1 MINKFLNKKQILGV
15 STICI
20 LLAATGLSGC
30 SGSAKEQLETMLSTG
45 EKVEISVALP
55 EGAEELQ
62 GEPCGWKMLAK
73 LTDQP
78 DLRKGIDN
86 ALGIISYGS
95 SKNGV
100 LYVNPETEEW
110 EPNNTLEAVYKNK
123 EYTELMKDED
133 VIEEISKATI
143 AAYSDIDEKSNPDEV
158 KLAALNGY
166 FNIFPEDDDSGEFNG
181 EAYLT
186 RAEYMSGL
194 AKAHLQAQE
203 GLAAS
208 SSAGDQLGY
217 GEYTAYAELVSDN
230 AYLDIKSVSLN
241 SKNFKGLITRAEVA
255 YMLVKTYYA
264 DEMDSIESKAKTYSD
279 VKNAGNMSE
288 EAGTTDKKQYKA
300 ANLEYMVNNPRKGLD
315 EDLYKAM
322 VVAYNH
328 NIFGNVTESRWNE
341 PITKE
346 EALQS
351 FINVYEDL
359 GTTIKCKNGSSKSIS
374 ASEID
379 VNDVSD
385 AYKFEI
391 NGKEY
396 TAADFENAGAVLIAR
411 EYDTMPPVSYEEW
424 LNKINEMPSGK
435 LDIFWNH
442 AFVQLD
448 DSSEFYDALSTLSN
462 KEFMWMQEVE
472 TALAND
478 ITDKDEILNNYVL
491 TEEDVD
497 EGLAQ
502 VYYAGKLTD
511 DEKASYEKIYNIGK
525 DEVTYERETVAKS
538 TSSKSNS
545 SSSSSTSSSTT
556 QQTTEPSEVQQAPA
570 VEEEVTTQQQEE
582 GQLDMDLVATH
593 LKIIE
598 LTLS

>member
-1 MINKFLNKKQILGV
+1 
-15 STICI
+15 
-20 LLAATGLSGC
+20 
-30 SGSAKEQLETMLSTG
+30 
-45 EKVEISVALP
+45 
-55 EGAEELQ
+55 
-62 GEPCGWKMLAK
+62 
-73 LTDQP
+73 
-78 DLRKGIDN
+78 
-86 ALGIISYGS
+86 
-95 SKNGV
+95 
-100 LYVNPETEEW
+100 
-110 EPNNTLEAVYKNK
+110 
-123 EYTELMKDED
+123 
-133 VIEEISKATI
+133 
-143 AAYSDIDEKSNPDEV
+143 
-158 KLAALNGY
+158 
-166 FNIFPEDDDSGEFNG
+166 
-181 EAYLT
+181 
-186 RAEYMSGL
+186 MSGL

-203 GLAAS
+203 GLTTS

-230 AYLDIKSVSLN
+230 AYLDIASVSLN

-255 YMLVKTYYA
+255 YMLVKTYYE
-264 DEMDSIESKAKTYSD
+264 DEMNSVESKAKSYSD

-315 EDLYKAM
+315 ENLYKAM

-328 NIFGNVTESRWNE
+328 KIFGNATESRWNE

-435 LDIFWNH
+435 LELFWNH

-448 DSSEFYDALSTLSN
+448 KENEYYDALATLTN

-472 TALAND
+472 TALVHNV
-478 ITDKDEILNNYVL
+478 TDKDEILNNWIL
-491 TEEDVD
+491 TEEEVD
-497 EGLAQ
+497 KGLSE

-511 DEKASYEKIYNIGK
+511 DEKASYEKIYNIKNNEVK
-525 DEVTYERETVAKS
+525 DERENVAKNTTNNS
-538 TSSKSNS
+538 SSSKSDT
-545 SSSSSTSSSTT
+545 SSSSTST
-556 QQTTEPSEVQQAPA
+556 EVQQSSEST
-570 VEEEVTTQQQEE
+570 VEQTQEEEGVQQEE
-582 GQLDMDLVATH
+582 AASTSDSLSQFEAGGFIEKYDESYRDDVQLIAN
-593 LKIIE
+593 
-598 LTLS
+598 